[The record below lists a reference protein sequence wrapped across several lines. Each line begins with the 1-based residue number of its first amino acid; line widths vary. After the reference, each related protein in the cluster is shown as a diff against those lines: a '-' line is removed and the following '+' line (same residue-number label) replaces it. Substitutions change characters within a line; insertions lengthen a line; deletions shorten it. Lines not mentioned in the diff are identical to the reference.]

1 MFNLQQAG
9 FIPVSR
15 RAFGETDM
23 IMIKIKAARRK
34 PAVCPIKHLRKNNP
48 ALSIVGADLCVCP
61 GRVYDVTPGQTHR
74 SAPTINTAKFLPNC
88 LCCKKMSKEVKV

>member
-34 PAVCPIKHLRKNNP
+34 PAVCPIVL
-48 ALSIVGADLCVCP
+48 
-61 GRVYDVTPGQTHR
+61 Q
-74 SAPTINTAKFLPNC
+74 
-88 LCCKKMSKEVKV
+88 KMSKEVKV

>member
-1 MFNLQQAG
+1 MFNLQHAG

-34 PAVCPIKHLRKNNP
+34 PAVCPIKHSRKNNP

-61 GRVYDVTPGQTHR
+61 GRVYDVTLGPHTQVCPYDKHR
-74 SAPTINTAKFLPNC
+74 KIFAQLLMLQKN
-88 LCCKKMSKEVKV
+88 E